1 MATDPGLRWKLR
13 KAIWNAILRFKYRG
27 NRPAHIPVPPT
38 GREKIGTLPL
48 AALHPEIPI
57 ADVLVADRVPADE
70 QSVAKVLFYK
80 LQLGLYRLYPAM
92 QPGLPPVSPDPM
104 AALAEAYGPKHRALF
119 PAPIRPPEIDAP
131 GGADL
136 AGLAVKGPF
145 ACYLERLPDGRY
157 HWDFRIL
164 DNYEHHDGLRR
175 LGTRVFFEVDAA
187 QGALKVTQ
195 IDSELGPRRPG
206 DQDWRLAC
214 DIALCA
220 ASTHLSLIRHF
231 NWVHLC
237 LGAPLAIATRN
248 NLPATHPLCRF
259 LWPHIY
265 GTQYSNDLVTQGQ
278 MVEGGDFA
286 DTFSLTHRGMC
297 RLFYDTYTKYR
308 ISTIDPRADAL
319 WRGILDAPFAAPSQD
334 NLQKLFDVMHR
345 HARRCVE
352 ACYANDAALREDA
365 AIAAWLDELGR
376 LIPNGLDGALP
387 TPLAREGLARLIASF
402 IYLASVQ
409 HEVLG
414 TGMWN
419 YQLWTDRIPVRVYR
433 DGRRE
438 PLDVYQRLVN
448 ANFNLNV
455 HRTQLL
461 EDFSYLALDERGAAL
476 FREFRRELMELD
488 ATMRAEPAAVWRIT
502 PGILEANIN
511 A

>member
-1 MATDPGLRWKLR
+1 
-13 KAIWNAILRFKYRG
+13 
-27 NRPAHIPVPPT
+27 
-38 GREKIGTLPL
+38 
-48 AALHPEIPI
+48 
-57 ADVLVADRVPADE
+57 
-70 QSVAKVLFYK
+70 
-80 LQLGLYRLYPAM
+80 
-92 QPGLPPVSPDPM
+92 
-104 AALAEAYGPKHRALF
+104 
-119 PAPIRPPEIDAP
+119 
-131 GGADL
+131 
-136 AGLAVKGPF
+136 
-145 ACYLERLPDGRY
+145 
-157 HWDFRIL
+157 
-164 DNYEHHDGLRR
+164 
-175 LGTRVFFEVDAA
+175 
-187 QGALKVTQ
+187 
-195 IDSELGPRRPG
+195 
-206 DQDWRLAC
+206 
-214 DIALCA
+214 
-220 ASTHLSLIRHF
+220 
-231 NWVHLC
+231 
-237 LGAPLAIATRN
+237 
-248 NLPATHPLCRF
+248 
-259 LWPHIY
+259 
-265 GTQYSNDLVTQGQ
+265 

-297 RLFYDTYTKYR
+297 RLFYDTYTTYR

-319 WRGILDAPFAAPSQD
+319 WRGILDAPFATPSQG
-334 NLQKLFDVMHR
+334 NLQRLFDVMHR

-352 ACYANDAALREDA
+352 ACYAGDAALREDA

-387 TPLAREGLARLIASF
+387 TPLTREGLARLIASF

-476 FREFRRELMELD
+476 FREFRRELTELD
-488 ATMRAEPAAVWRIT
+488 ATMRAEPDAVWRIT